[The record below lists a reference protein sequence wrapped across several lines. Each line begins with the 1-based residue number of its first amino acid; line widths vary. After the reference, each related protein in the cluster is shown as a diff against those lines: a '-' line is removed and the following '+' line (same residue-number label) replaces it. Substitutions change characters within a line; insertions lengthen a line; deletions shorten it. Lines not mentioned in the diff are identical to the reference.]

1 MQLRALRRM
10 RLQVAE
16 LATQDSALLEAVRRR
31 RRELEDEL
39 SAVRSR
45 EDVLA
50 GMADSSEGLLAAVDR
65 QIERRRADTGTG
77 PDVSAGTAEEA
88 SDGGASGAHMTVPE
102 AIRLFL
108 REREEATTK
117 EIADHIKKV
126 RPDVNIENLS
136 STLSRLK
143 KERGL
148 LVQPRAG
155 VYRLGGEWAV
165 PDSL

>member
-31 RRELEDEL
+31 RRELEGEL

-65 QIERRRADTGTG
+65 QIERRRAGTG
-77 PDVSAGTAEEA
+77 SDGSAGTGEEP
-88 SDGGASGAHMTVPE
+88 SGGGASGAHRTVPE

-108 REREEATTK
+108 LEREEATAK
-117 EIADHIKKV
+117 EITDHIKKV
-126 RPDVNIENLS
+126 RPDVNIDNLS

-143 KERGL
+143 NERGL

-155 VYRLGGEWAV
+155 AYRLEGEWAM

>member
-50 GMADSSEGLLAAVDR
+50 GMADSSEGLLVAVDR
-65 QIERRRADTGTG
+65 QIERRRADTGRG

-143 KERGL
+143 NERGL
-148 LVQPRAG
+148 RNS
-155 VYRLGGEWAV
+155 RL
-165 PDSL
+165 